1 MEVHG
6 PRPLPQHRTQAPSGP
21 GLPGRETLRSLACQ
35 HDLSRSLIRIWKQKF
50 EAGAFGDEAIAANK
64 IEAHEA
70 RVAARERLVGK
81 QALEIEFLKGL

>member
-1 MEVHG
+1 M
-6 PRPLPQHRTQAPSGP
+6 
-21 GLPGRETLRSLACQ
+21 
-35 HDLSRSLIRIWKQKF
+35 SRSLIRIWKQKF